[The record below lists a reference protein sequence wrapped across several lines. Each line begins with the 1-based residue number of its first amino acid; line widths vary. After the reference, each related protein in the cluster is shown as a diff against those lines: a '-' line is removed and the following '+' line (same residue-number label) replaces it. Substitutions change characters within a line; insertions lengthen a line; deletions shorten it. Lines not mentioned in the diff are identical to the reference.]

1 VFAGIALTHAVVA
14 IRKLPVML
22 LATFYIVLMLPAAV
36 QLVVLLA
43 LLDSWFDFRSRL
55 QGGA

>member
-1 VFAGIALTHAVVA
+1 
-14 IRKLPVML
+14 
-22 LATFYIVLMLPAAV
+22 MLPAAV